1 VNSYKRLLPGSWAP
15 ANIYWG
21 YGNRSGVARVPG
33 VGKRR
38 HIEYRSGDNTCNPAL
53 FLTGLLAAGLDGV
66 RNRIEPGLPFAG
78 DVGHMSLQEMEQRGL
93 TFLPRTLE
101 QALAV
106 LEADEVISAA
116 VGPDLLPHFLSVKR
130 SELDT
135 YNLQVHP
142 WERSTYLEVI

>member
-33 VGKRR
+33 VGNRR
-38 HIEYRSGDNTCNPAL
+38 HIEYRSGDNSCNAAL
-53 FLTGLLAAGLDGV
+53 FLTGLLAAGLDGI
-66 RNRIEPGLPFAG
+66 RQQLDPGPPFRR
-78 DVGHMSLQEMEQRGL
+78 DVGHMSIEEMNENGL
-93 TFLPRTLE
+93 AFLPRTLDE
-101 QALAV
+101 ALKS
-106 LEADEVISAA
+106 LEADDVVAGAIGSE
-116 VGPDLLPHFLSVKR
+116 LLPHFLSVKR

-135 YNLQVHP
+135 YNLTVHP